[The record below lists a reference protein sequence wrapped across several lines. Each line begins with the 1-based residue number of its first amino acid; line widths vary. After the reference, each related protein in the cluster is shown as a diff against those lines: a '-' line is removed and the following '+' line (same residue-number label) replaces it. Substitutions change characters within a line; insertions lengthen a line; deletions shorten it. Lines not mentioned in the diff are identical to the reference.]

1 MRRVR
6 HGDARRADRG
16 ISRRYSE
23 ARRVE
28 RSRILD
34 EFVAMDN
41 LLLARNSF
49 TVSPGAHWVRFAKQ
63 RGPTLGVLCLTYG
76 PGTDLGWTRPG
87 KGRTRNLAECWINR
101 NSTRITCG
109 SEFDPVSEVSICGHG
124 FGLETV
130 ILSSLL
136 PLP

>member
-1 MRRVR
+1 MRRVN

-16 ISRRYSE
+16 MSRRYSE

-49 TVSPGAHWVRFAKQ
+49 TASPGAHSAALRIPA
-63 RGPTLGVLCLTYG
+63 
-76 PGTDLGWTRPG
+76 
-87 KGRTRNLAECWINR
+87 
-101 NSTRITCG
+101 TRIGAIVKGERAVTADTMIRG
-109 SEFDPVSEVSICGHG
+109 EPAIGRDQSREPRLYGAFFVKGASRH
-124 FGLETV
+124 FGR
-130 ILSSLL
+130 
-136 PLP
+136 PLWLAAR